1 MIHSDLAILARLW
14 RLFRPYRRW
23 MIFGMLTSSV
33 TILASIG
40 LMAVAGGF
48 IASMA
53 IAGLAG
59 VLMNYFLPAAAI
71 RLFAVL
77 RTGGRYTDRV
87 VSHEATFRLLARLR
101 LWLFRR
107 MAPLSP
113 SQLQGYRGADLASR
127 LQADVDVL
135 QHAYLRLFSPVV
147 AAAIG
152 AVVVVGV
159 LACVSL
165 NAALLLFALLVI
177 AGVIVPEIVRR
188 ANARESAA
196 IVHSKAALRVAV
208 VDALQGMTDLRV
220 QGAVDRKAQEIAR
233 HGDALNG
240 HQLRVARIG
249 SLSEHAVG
257 FCASLALWGITLI
270 AISGVTDG
278 SLTRMEVP
286 LLALAALAS
295 FELVMPLP
303 LVMQRIGEITAAARR
318 IFALADEEPAIV
330 SSATASPEPRD
341 YAIRM
346 KDVRLRYGD
355 APDWALTGVT
365 LDIPSGGRVAIAGAS
380 GAGKS
385 SLARILLRLWDYQH
399 GEVCLG
405 GHDLRQYR
413 LEDIR
418 NLIGVVSQD
427 TQLFNAT
434 IRNNLRIAAPQADEA
449 AMESAMRIAQL
460 HNFVA
465 ALPDGYDTWIG
476 EAGMRL
482 SVGQAR
488 RLAIARI
495 ILRDPQILIL
505 DEATEGLDAT
515 TGRALIAALADW
527 VGDRTLLLI
536 THNLEEARGL
546 VQDVIWIDGGRA
558 RSPDGENRLLVEIVA
573 LA

>member
-1 MIHSDLAILARLW
+1 MTPSNISVLLRLL

-23 MIFGMLTSSV
+23 MIFGILTSSI
-33 TILASIG
+33 TMLSSIG

-71 RLFAVL
+71 RTFAIL
-77 RTGGRYTDRV
+77 RTGGRYADRV

-113 SQLQGYRGADLASR
+113 SQLQAHRGADLAGR

-147 AAAIG
+147 AAVLGTLVFVA
-152 AVVVVGV
+152 V
-159 LACVSL
+159 LALLSVE
-165 NAALLLFALLVI
+165 AALLVFVLLVI
-177 AGVIVPEIVRR
+177 AGLAIPELVRR
-188 ANARESAA
+188 INDGPSAE
-196 IVHSKAALRVAV
+196 IVHSKAELRVAV

-220 QGAVDRKAQEIAR
+220 QGAVDRKAQEIAGL
-233 HGDALNG
+233 GDVLNS
-240 HQLRVARIG
+240 HQLRVSRFG

-257 FCASLALWGITLI
+257 LCASLALWGITLI
-270 AISGVTDG
+270 AIVGVGDG
-278 SLTRMEVP
+278 SLVPMHVP

-318 IFALADEEPAIV
+318 IFALADVEPAIV
-330 SSATASPEPRD
+330 SPAHASPTPIDRS
-341 YAIRM
+341 IN
-346 KDVRLRYGD
+346 
-355 APDWALTGVT
+355 APDWALNGMD
-365 LDIPSGGRVAIAGAS
+365 LDIASGSRVAILGPS

-399 GEVCLG
+399 GDVTLG

-418 NLIGVVSQD
+418 NRVGVVSQD

-434 IRNNLRIAAPQADEA
+434 IRNNLRIAAPEADEA
-449 AMESAMRIAQL
+449 AMENAMRIAQL
-460 HNFVA
+460 HDFVA
-465 ALPDGYDTWIG
+465 ALPDGYDSWIG

-488 RLAIARI
+488 RLAIARV
-495 ILRDPQILIL
+495 ILRNPEILIL

-515 TGRALIAALADW
+515 TGRALITALCGW

-536 THNLEEARGL
+536 THNPEEARLLDGTS
-546 VQDVIWIDGGRA
+546 IWIDQGR
-558 RSPDGENRLLVEIVA
+558 IVRREG
-573 LA
+573 LHQL